1 MRLLQ
6 SIRTITLGLALVT
19 TFPAAA
25 QSTSLD
31 SLPTATQDEISR
43 ICLPVQF
50 REGAGAYRNCVQAE
64 LSARANSSASE
75 LGKLSFDDKYAVQ
88 QACAKAGGQ
97 SSANYQ
103 SCVADQISALNRIA
117 APALEKLSEDELYV
131 VQQSCFDAQSKQG
144 AASYRTCLNGEVE
157 SLLAIPA
164 ADTSNLNML
173 KKNALQLR
181 CSSNSSTA
189 VQYRQC
195 VAAEYESIAGTAPSF
210 LPVSTADT
218 VQNAS
223 TENASPSV
231 DAKKV
236 EVAAVKAVTPEP
248 KPEPT
253 IVATEVSKPTMALPR
268 NIKPPQSNAGSAVEQ
283 AAIVTASNTASINQ
297 VAVQE
302 SVQQEQATSTLQD
315 PTGDSFIANASTTID
330 AVAPADARVISKP
343 GLIETIELQERAK
356 AQGIEL
362 EPAAIDA
369 TQTTD
374 GSPTAMIAGAWQK
387 FLDTIAT
394 MDSAAWLVIAGILA
408 TPALCLGLFS
418 VARRFK
424 RADMPAHN
432 PALTD
437 RIEPGMQ
444 TRKARHEKEAAAL
457 FDDDYTANEPL
468 DLSPAQNTEH
478 DAVTRMATKSERPDL
493 YKPNR
498 EPQQPN
504 VAAAAPS
511 AIEAA
516 MAATNTGNH
525 AGHPW
530 QSAFGQW
537 LMQRPEEIRMESCIE
552 FLIYWVAYGDD
563 RYQPELKKRLFT
575 AKKLSS
581 HDQIKR
587 WVLKQDVYAF
597 SDVVGWLRNNASQ
610 KQLDQSIALIMA
622 LLVTEHNVTPVQN
635 TLLRFLS
642 DAFNIG
648 KDRLEQRFIKAF
660 GHPLPPVPRTDKYAW
675 WTKQG
680 SEALQQWDA
689 RAMALKPETEQMI
702 ARLGLAANYDESQ
715 IINAFRRAA
724 RRCHPDRFS
733 ELGERERALAE
744 QQFIKFEQARD
755 RLLGVSV

>member
-31 SLPTATQDEISR
+31 SLPSATQDEISR

-64 LSARANSSASE
+64 LGARANSSASE

-103 SCVADQISALNRIA
+103 SCVAGQISALNKIA

-131 VQQSCFDAQSKQG
+131 VQQSCFEAQSKQG
-144 AASYRTCLNGEVE
+144 AASYRTCLNGEVD

-210 LPVSTADT
+210 LPVNTSARTAIANT
-218 VQNAS
+218 VEA
-223 TENASPSV
+223 
-231 DAKKV
+231 
-236 EVAAVKAVTPEP
+236 AAVKTATP
-248 KPEPT
+248 KPEP
-253 IVATEVSKPTMALPR
+253 IVVASVESKPTMALPR
-268 NIKPPQSNAGSAVEQ
+268 NIKPPQNGATATVEQSAVVSTSNS
-283 AAIVTASNTASINQ
+283 AGAIEE
-297 VAVQE
+297 VAVQD
-302 SVQQEQATSTLQD
+302 SAVQPKQAISTLQD
-315 PTGDSFIANASTTID
+315 PIGDSLIATAGASIE
-330 AVAPADARVISKP
+330 AMAPADARVISKP

-362 EPAAIDA
+362 EPAAADA
-369 TQTTD
+369 TQAND
-374 GSPTAMIAGAWQK
+374 SSPTAMIAGAWQK
-387 FLDTIAT
+387 FLDALAT

-418 VARRFK
+418 LARRFK
-424 RADMPAHN
+424 RSEPEMAAQN
-432 PALTD
+432 SALID

-444 TRKARHEKEAAAL
+444 TRKARHEREAAAL
-457 FDDDYTANEPL
+457 FDDDHQPDEPL
-468 DLSPAQNTEH
+468 DLSPAQNSDH

-493 YKPNR
+493 IKPDQ
-498 EPQQPN
+498 EPQQQN
-504 VAAAAPS
+504 ATAAAS
-511 AIEAA
+511 STIEAV
-516 MAATNTGNH
+516 MAAAKT
-525 AGHPW
+525 AKRAEHPW
-530 QSAFGQW
+530 QSAFGQS
-537 LMQRPEEIRMESCIE
+537 LMQQPEENRMESCIE

-563 RYQPELKKRLFT
+563 RYQPDLKKRLFT
-575 AKKLSS
+575 GTTLSW

-587 WVLKQDVYAF
+587 WVLKQDVFAF
-597 SDVVGWLRNNASQ
+597 ADVVGWLRNNASQ
-610 KQLDQSIALIMA
+610 KQLDQTIALIMA

-648 KDRLEQRFIKAF
+648 KERLEQRFEKAF
-660 GHPLPPVPRTDKYAW
+660 GHPLPPVPRTDNYAW
-675 WTKQG
+675 WTKQ
-680 SEALQQWDA
+680 SSDAPQLWDA

-733 ELGERERALAE
+733 ALGERERALAE